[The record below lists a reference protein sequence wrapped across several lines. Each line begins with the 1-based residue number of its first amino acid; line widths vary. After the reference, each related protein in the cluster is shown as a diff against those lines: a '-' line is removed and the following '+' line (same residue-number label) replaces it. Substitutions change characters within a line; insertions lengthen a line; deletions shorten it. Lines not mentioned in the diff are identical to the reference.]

1 MDGQEIGRFDSCIY
15 SDVPCFCSCV
25 CLACVCLVCGSLM
38 SSIAS
43 VLEINFLVVEVDYS
57 VTCLIL
63 WKLQNW
69 KHCSE
74 NMKLRSGMRIQQI
87 A

>member
-1 MDGQEIGRFDSCIY
+1 
-15 SDVPCFCSCV
+15 
-25 CLACVCLVCGSLM
+25 M

-43 VLEINFLVVEVDYS
+43 VLEINFLVVELEYS
-57 VTCLIL
+57 VTYLIL